1 MEDAPARET
10 HWGRRLGF
18 LIGGGLVS
26 AVIAAAVRKA
36 RHHHRRWERLAR
48 FVPQRFHLPTLV
60 RH

>member
-1 MEDAPARET
+1 MEDAPREKHWAR
-10 HWGRRLGF
+10 LFGF

-48 FVPQRFHLPTLV
+48 LGPQRCHLPPLA

>member
-1 MEDAPARET
+1 MEDAPREM
-10 HWGRRLGF
+10 HWGRRLGI

-48 FVPQRFHLPTLV
+48 FVPQRFHLPPLA

>member
-1 MEDAPARET
+1 MEDAPREK
-10 HWGRRLGF
+10 HWGRLFGF

-36 RHHHRRWERLAR
+36 RHQHRRWERLAR
-48 FVPQRFHLPTLV
+48 FVPQRFHLPTPA